1 MGGIVHFLRAGR
13 LPAPEIDAADWA
25 GDALPLGPLRGR
37 VVLLDFFSYG
47 DPSSVLTLDR
57 IRGLGEHYRDSGL
70 VVLGLHV
77 PAYAFER
84 VPSDARRE
92 IWRLGIPHPVA
103 LDRDFGVFRR
113 YGLANLPARVLV
125 DAAGMLRGWTE
136 GPGQFEALELA
147 IRTLLR
153 EAAPDRELPAR
164 HEPSDDLPRSGA
176 LRYLAT
182 REIRFGE
189 FGVGF
194 GPPEGPTGTEGAGGG
209 EQEGAAAPP
218 AGGTREFEMPELR
231 SEGRAYLDGRWTLGP
246 EGITCADEEGGVA
259 VVFEGAGV
267 NAVLSPGEGD
277 DESVVVSVTM
287 DGRGV
292 DPDVA
297 GADVEVR
304 DGGVSEV
311 AVARGRVY
319 ELVAGADFAM
329 HNLDLRVRG
338 RGCTLHLLTFG
349 TREVPEAS

>member
-1 MGGIVHFLRAGR
+1 MHFLRAGR
-13 LPAPEIDAADWA
+13 VAAPEIDAADWA
-25 GDALPLGPLRGR
+25 GDAVPLGPLRGR

-47 DPSSVLTLDR
+47 DPSGVLTLGR
-57 IRGLGEHYRDSGL
+57 IRGLGEHYREAGL

-77 PAYAFER
+77 PAYGFER
-84 VPSDARRE
+84 VPADARRE

-153 EAAPDRELPAR
+153 EAAPDRELPPR
-164 HEPSDDLPRSGA
+164 HEPADDLPRPGA
-176 LRYLAT
+176 LRWLAT

-189 FGVGF
+189 HGVGF
-194 GPPEGPTGTEGAGGG
+194 GPPEGAGEGEKA
-209 EQEGAAAPP
+209 GAAPAGKAARAAE
-218 AGGTREFEMPELR
+218 AGGTRDFEMPELR
-231 SEGRAYLDGRWTLGP
+231 AEGRAYLDGRWTLGP
-246 EGITCADEEGGVA
+246 EGITSADDDGGVA
-259 VVFEGAGV
+259 VVFEGSAV
-267 NAVLSPGEGD
+267 HAVLSPAEGEDGD
-277 DESVVVSVTM
+277 GAIVSVTM

-292 DPDVA
+292 DPEVA
-297 GADVEVR
+297 GADVENR
-304 DGGVSEV
+304 DDGTSEV
-311 AVARGRVY
+311 AVTRGRVY
-319 ELVAGADFAM
+319 ELVAGADFAV

>member
-1 MGGIVHFLRAGR
+1 LHFLRAGR
-13 LPAPEIDAADWA
+13 VPAPEIDAADWA

-47 DPSSVLTLDR
+47 DPTAVLTLDR
-57 IRGLGEHYRDSGL
+57 IRRLGEHYREAGL

-77 PAYAFER
+77 PAYGFER
-84 VPSDARRE
+84 VPADARRE

-153 EAAPDRELPAR
+153 EANPDREPPPR
-164 HEPSDDLPRSGA
+164 HEPADDLPRPGA
-176 LRYLAT
+176 LRWLAT

-189 FGVGF
+189 HGVGF
-194 GPPEGPTGTEGAGGG
+194 GPPQVEDEGTAATGGTTG
-209 EQEGAAAPP
+209 
-218 AGGTREFEMPELR
+218 GGTRAFEMPELR
-231 SEGRAYLDGRWTLGP
+231 AEGRAYLDGRWTLGP
-246 EGITCADEEGGVA
+246 EGITCADDEGGVA
-259 VVFEGAGV
+259 VVFEGSAV
-267 NAVLSPGEGD
+267 HAVLSPGEGD
-277 DESVVVSVTM
+277 DGEGALVSVTV

-292 DPDVA
+292 DPEVA
-297 GADVEVR
+297 GADVEIR
-304 DGGVSEV
+304 DDGTSEV

-319 ELVAGADFAM
+319 ELVTGADFAV

-338 RGCTLHLLTFG
+338 RGCALHLLTFG